1 MNARIP
7 IRHAADASSGRNLFL
22 WLLAA
27 GCLLLVVLGLLR
39 QRPNDNAATLQR
51 PTPTARPAASEN
63 ASNAA
68 RDRLFARL
76 PHRRSSF
83 EPAPTPEQVVSN
95 KVSQFAQSRRDIA
108 EAIARKFD
116 IKLSADVERFF
127 AAAEAGRWEEHKTM
141 RSRRGLTQ
149 DPPPRATGVELVS
162 V

>member
-1 MNARIP
+1 MNASTP
-7 IRHAADASSGRNLFL
+7 NHHATHASSGRNLFL

-27 GCLLLVVLGLLR
+27 GCLLLVVLRR
-39 QRPNDNAATLQR
+39 QRPNDNAAALQR

-63 ASNAA
+63 SSNAA

-127 AAAEAGRWEEHKTM
+127 AAAEAGRWEELKTM
-141 RSRRGLTQ
+141 FEDFKHQ
-149 DPPPRATGVELVS
+149 RAS
-162 V
+162 AP